1 MSRDALIV
9 GINQYKSLPGLNA
22 PAADADAVAVRLQ
35 TQGEF
40 RVQRMPEAIKNKQAI
55 VSQRRGV
62 TAQMLEAALIKLFKP
77 KGKNIPNTAVFYF
90 SGHGLQR
97 EAGIQEG
104 YLATS
109 DTDPSSGNFGI
120 SLNWLRRLL
129 QESPV
134 RQIVVI
140 LD

>member
-9 GINQYKSLPGLNA
+9 GVNQYQSLPGLNA
-22 PAADADAVAVRLQ
+22 PAADAEAVAARLQ

-40 RVQRMPEAIKNKQAI
+40 RVHRLPEVIKNGRAT
-55 VSQRRGV
+55 VGSRRGV
-62 TAQMLEAALIKLFKP
+62 TSQMLEESLVQLFKP
-77 KGKNIPNTAVFYF
+77 KGKNVPTTALFYY

-109 DTDPSSGNFGI
+109 DTDPNKGNFGI
-120 SLNWLRRLL
+120 SLFWLRSEERRVGKECLL
-129 QESPV
+129 
-134 RQIVVI
+134 
-140 LD
+140 